1 MTDGMPLIRGLGRFG
16 VWTLGAVSPETAKAI
31 ETLGYGTL
39 WVGGSPS
46 ADLSFVEPIL
56 QHTQSLRVAT
66 GIVNIWPS
74 PAHEVAQSFH
84 RIEQAFPGRFLLGV
98 GAGHREHTEQY
109 KRPFEALVGYLDTLD
124 ADGVPLDRRVLAA
137 LGPKVLDLAAQRSA
151 GVHPYLTTP
160 THTRQA
166 RELVGPSKLLAPQQ
180 AVVLGADPVAARD
193 AARPIVDFYLGL
205 TNYVNNWIRLGFTD
219 EDLARPGSD
228 RLIDAIVA
236 HGSAEEIAHRL
247 DEQVAAGADHV
258 AIQVLN
264 PEQLL
269 PTLNE
274 LATALGLPDHK

>member
-1 MTDGMPLIRGLGRFG
+1 MTDGMPLIRGLGDFG
-16 VWTLGAVSPETAKAI
+16 VWTVGAVSPETAKAI
-31 ETLGYGTL
+31 EILGYGTL

-56 QHTQSLRVAT
+56 QHTQRLRVAT
-66 GIVNIWPS
+66 GIVNIWSS
-74 PAHEVAQSFH
+74 PAHQVALSFH
-84 RIEQAFPGRFLLGV
+84 RIEEAFPGRFLLGV
-98 GAGHREHTEQY
+98 GAGHREHTQQY
-109 KRPFEALVGYLDTLD
+109 SHPFQAMVGYLDILD
-124 ADGVPLDRRVLAA
+124 ADRVPVDRRVLAA

-166 RELVGPSKLLAPQQ
+166 RELVGPKTLLAPQQ
-180 AVVLGADPVAARD
+180 AVVLGTDPAAARD

-264 PEQLL
+264 PDQLL
-269 PTLNE
+269 PTLNV
-274 LATALGLPDHK
+274 LARALRLPDRS